1 MRLSTQEQNI
11 AELIALGYS
20 RAAIAGQLGI
30 AESTVKNYE
39 TRIREKTGARSKTD
53 IAVLVLKQVR
63 V

>member
-20 RAAIAGQLGI
+20 REAIADQLGI

-39 TRIREKTGARSKTD
+39 ARIREKTGARSKTD
-53 IAVLVLKQVR
+53 IAVLVLRQVR